1 MEEDH
6 GEERV
11 PPSGGHLGPG
21 GHLRGLRPRVP
32 ARAPAPRRALRPGG
46 DLRLA
51 ARAARRERAH
61 LTPAPEPAG
70 RRGLGPTRPTPLR
83 GPDRATYT
91 ARAPGAVAQLAERL
105 HGMQEVRGSN
115 PLSSTPGQRPY
126 PVRTAPE
133 SSASRS
139 RFASSRLLG
148 SARFARMKAGWDAMR
163 AELAEPA
170 GPNS

>member
-61 LTPAPEPAG
+61 LTRAPEPAG

-115 PLSSTPGQRPY
+115 PLSSTRH
-126 PVRTAPE
+126 
-133 SSASRS
+133 
-139 RFASSRLLG
+139 FASTAVALPRTCQ
-148 SARFARMKAGWDAMR
+148 RFARGSR
-163 AELAEPA
+163 AVQPSSRFVFA
-170 GPNS
+170 

>member
-61 LTPAPEPAG
+61 LTRAPEPAG

-115 PLSSTPGQRPY
+115 PLSSTSHFAFSTPP
-126 PVRTAPE
+126 PD
-133 SSASRS
+133 ASCQ
-139 RFASSRLLG
+139 
-148 SARFARMKAGWDAMR
+148 RFARGSR
-163 AELAEPA
+163 AASTQAP
-170 GPNS
+170 

>member
-11 PPSGGHLGPG
+11 PP
-21 GHLRGLRPRVP
+21 
-32 ARAPAPRRALRPGG
+32 PGG

-61 LTPAPEPAG
+61 LTRAPEPAG

-105 HGMQEVRGSN
+105 HGMQEVRGSS
-115 PLSSTPGQRPY
+115 PLSSTTPNSQVRAAAPHPRTDRRGRAAPPGAAAGPRLADWLQGTCRLRPA
-126 PVRTAPE
+126 RGA
-133 SSASRS
+133 ASR
-139 RFASSRLLG
+139 A
-148 SARFARMKAGWDAMR
+148 
-163 AELAEPA
+163 
-170 GPNS
+170 